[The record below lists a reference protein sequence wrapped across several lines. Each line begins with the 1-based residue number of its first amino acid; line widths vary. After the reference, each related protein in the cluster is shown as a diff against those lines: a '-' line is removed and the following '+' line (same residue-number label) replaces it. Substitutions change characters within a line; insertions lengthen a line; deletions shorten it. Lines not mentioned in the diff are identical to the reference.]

1 MKYVVFILVF
11 IGSIFATYKIT
22 FSMTQEIMGALNIR
36 THIANHKVM
45 LKLSEVTKEGDIEK
59 IEKFVENLEQF
70 EIGTIEQLTE
80 LLESGSYTFATQ
92 DEINVGKEYLEQL
105 EK

>member
-1 MKYVVFILVF
+1 MKYVVFTLVL

-22 FSMTQEIMGALNIR
+22 FSMTQEVMGALNIR

-45 LKLSEVTKEGDIEK
+45 LKLSEVAKEGDAEK
-59 IEKFVENLEQF
+59 TEEFVENLEQF
-70 EIGTIEQLTE
+70 EIGTIQQLIE
-80 LLESGSYTFATQ
+80 LLESGSYKFVTQ

>member
-59 IEKFVENLEQF
+59 IEEFVENLEQF

>member
-45 LKLSEVTKEGDIEK
+45 LKLSEGRR
-59 IEKFVENLEQF
+59 
-70 EIGTIEQLTE
+70 
-80 LLESGSYTFATQ
+80 Y
-92 DEINVGKEYLEQL
+92 
-105 EK
+105 